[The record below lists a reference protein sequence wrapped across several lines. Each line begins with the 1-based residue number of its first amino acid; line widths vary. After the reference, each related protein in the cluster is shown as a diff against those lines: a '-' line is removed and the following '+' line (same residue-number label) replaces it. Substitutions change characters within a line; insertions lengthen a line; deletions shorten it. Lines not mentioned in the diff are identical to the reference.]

1 MDQNNERFSVKIMC
15 DSTSSYI
22 GKVVLLVFS
31 WWNCGPCQEEA
42 SHLEALYQKY
52 KSQGFQAL
60 SLLSYNDKNQLMLPE
75 GCLRWAQIFG
85 QTTPVL
91 ADTFNGVYD
100 PYFRD
105 RTVSAPHSILIDRTG
120 KIRAIYD
127 GYSPAI
133 KSKVEAKIK
142 KLLAE

>member
-1 MDQNNERFSVKIMC
+1 M
-15 DSTSSYI
+15 
-22 GKVVLLVFS
+22 FS

-42 SHLEALYQKY
+42 SKLEELNQKY
-52 KSQGFQAL
+52 KDQGFQAL
-60 SLLSYNDKNQLMLPE
+60 SLLSLNDKNQPMLPE
-75 GCLRWAQIFG
+75 DCLRWAQTFG

-91 ADTFNGVYD
+91 ADVFSGVYD

-133 KSKVEAKIK
+133 ESKVEAKIK